1 MANNNNN
8 HFQIPIPLIVFAY
21 FVHPV
26 VGVILTILRVV
37 SSSGS
42 SSSSANR
49 QPSAAEMRSK
59 FEAERQAEMNRAKN
73 NAMQAELNR
82 QRQQQSARTQ
92 QAMNAQQ
99 GRNAGTYS
107 NPYYQEQMAK
117 DAQKRASGSA
127 STSSAPIAGNQRSP
141 AYKGL
146 LAGGIIFASIAG
158 FTLLFAGLAIDSLVS
173 FVGAL
178 SIPVLIA
185 AAFFIG
191 AKLVKDRDTEMGR
204 MKKMIGTKES
214 YNLSRLASA
223 SGKSL
228 KKVRKQLQKMIDRG
242 EFGDSAYIDL
252 GTNNFMRNPDA
263 EPDNPDAFDYR
274 TVYGDLFAKKI
285 EEQQKDGVS
294 TEPEDDS
301 DEARFAKIIAEIR
314 RLNNEIEDGPVSE
327 RIDRIEAHTRNI
339 FDYVTEHPDMMP
351 QIRTFMNYYLPTTL
365 KLLES
370 YSRIEKVGVAGEN
383 MKKSK
388 ENIES
393 ILDLLVVGFEQQVDQ
408 LFKNESI
415 DITADISVL
424 ETMMQKDGLNAK
436 SDFDLASYIK
446 EAEKAASEASGEVP
460 SAGEEEFT
468 DGFTDEIGD
477 GLGGGAIGMP
487 KK

>member
-42 SSSSANR
+42 ASFSQNR
-49 QPSAAEMRSK
+49 QPTAAEMRSR

-82 QRQQQSARTQ
+82 QRQQQNARNQ
-92 QAMNAQQ
+92 EAMNAQK

-117 DAQKRASGSA
+117 DAEKRSA
-127 STSSAPIAGNQRSP
+127 GTSSRAAAAGNQHSS

-146 LAGGIIFASIAG
+146 LTGGIIFAAIAG
-158 FTLLFAGLAIDSLVS
+158 FTVLFAGLAVDTFLS

-185 AAFFIG
+185 AAFFVG

-204 MKKMIGTKES
+204 MKKMIGQKES
-214 YNLSRLASA
+214 YNLSKLASA

-285 EEQQKDGVS
+285 EEQQKEGVS
-294 TEPEDDS
+294 AEPEDDS

-314 RLNNEIEDGPVSE
+314 RLNDEIEDGPVSE

-339 FDYVTEHPDMMP
+339 FDYVTDHPDMMP

-436 SDFDLASYIK
+436 NDFDLASYIR
-446 EAEKAASEASGEVP
+446 EAEKAAEAESAQVP
-460 SAGEEEFT
+460 SVGEEAFT
-468 DGFTDEIGD
+468 DGWSDDIGD
-477 GLGGGAIGMP
+477 GLNGGAMGLPKP